1 MEAIDLEVERK
12 RREDRPREKKH
23 SRISIVEPKKVR
35 SAATP
40 PGRADLDGEVQL
52 DEEAGVMETL
62 RASTRRE
69 HRALEAMPFN
79 AALARGEIGARG
91 YAALIEVQRQ
101 LHAAVEAVAP
111 GHEHEAVGAVWSEEL
126 SKLEALD
133 ADRRAFP
140 HEAGGPFDEA
150 VERGRRFASV
160 VGSLGP
166 AAPWWLLGVL
176 YVLEGS
182 TLGGVFLRDRIA
194 RGLGVSPDAL
204 HYYGIYGRATKAR
217 WGQFC
222 RRMEAA
228 VVTPTAIELCVE
240 GAREAFVAFGHIFE
254 SMEGG
259 LPEEAASHRDDQDLD
274 DRHLDDQHFDE
285 REEDDHVAHR

>member
-1 MEAIDLEVERK
+1 MEAIDLQVDRERG
-12 RREDRPREKKH
+12 EDRRIE
-23 SRISIVEPKKVR
+23 SSGRRISIVDKRETR
-35 SAATP
+35 SAAASA
-40 PGRADLDGEVQL
+40 REVEV
-52 DEEAGVMETL
+52 DEQAGVMEAL

-79 AALARGEIGARG
+79 AALAGGQIGARG
-91 YAALIEVQRQ
+91 YAALVEIQR
-101 LHAAVEAVAP
+101 LMHAAVEAAAA

-140 HEAGGPFDEA
+140 HEEGGPLDEA

-160 VGSLGP
+160 VESLGP

-194 RGLGVSPDAL
+194 RGLGVSPEAL
-204 HYYGIYGRATKAR
+204 HYYGIYGRDTKAR
-217 WGQFC
+217 WGKFC

-228 VVTPTAIELCVE
+228 VVTPTAIECCVE
-240 GAREAFVAFGHIFE
+240 GAREAFVAFGRCFE
-254 SMEGG
+254 RMEIDR
-259 LPEEAASHRDDQDLD
+259 PDNTSHSDDDEEAH
-274 DRHLDDQHFDE
+274 
-285 REEDDHVAHR
+285 HVAHR